1 MAKSKKIQQ
10 KLPSE
15 THNTIF
21 EIKIQLNDVSKPP
34 VHRTVQVAS
43 DTNLYLMHGILQ
55 GAMGWSNYHMHN
67 FYAPRT
73 GAFYGL
79 PDPEGYSDDEEERTV
94 ILSDVLSKEGDYLKY
109 EYDFGDSWEHTLTLK
124 KILTRVPGVEYPQLT
139 GAKGACPPEDCGGSW
154 EYEYLKTVLSNTK
167 HIEYEDR
174 SEWVGLKRGQ
184 TWDANAADLAE
195 LAKGMRRIYESCIAD
210 NGEIKMF

>member
-21 EIKIQLNDVSKPP
+21 EIKIQLNGVSKPP

-55 GAMGWSNYHMHN
+55 GAMGWYNYHLHN

-73 GAFYGL
+73 GVSYGL
-79 PDPEGYSDDEEERTV
+79 PDPEGYSDDKEERTV
-94 ILSDVLSKEGDYLKY
+94 ILSDVFSKEGDYLKY

-124 KILTRVPGVEYPQLT
+124 KILTRVPGAEYPQLT

-154 EYEYLKTVLSNTK
+154 GYEYLKTVLSDTK
-167 HIEYEDR
+167 HIEYKER
-174 SEWVGLKRGQ
+174 SEWLGLKRGA
-184 TWDANAADLAE
+184 TWDANAADVVE
-195 LAKGMRRIYESCIAD
+195 LAKGMRRIYESCIAN

>member
-21 EIKIQLNDVSKPP
+21 EIKIQLNGVSKPP

-55 GAMGWSNYHMHN
+55 GAMGWSNYHLHN

-94 ILSDVLSKEGDYLKY
+94 ILSDVCSKEGDYLKY
-109 EYDFGDSWEHTLTLK
+109 EYDFGDSWEHELLLE
-124 KILTRVPGVEYPQLT
+124 KILPPEDGAIYPRVI
-139 GAKGACPPEDCGGSW
+139 KGKRACPPEDCGGVWGYQELLALLQDPKSA
-154 EYEYLKTVLSNTK
+154 E
-167 HIEYEDR
+167 
-174 SEWVGLKRGQ
+174 SEENAEILDWLGDDFDPEEFDQAAINEQLIQRAKR
-184 TWDANAADLAE
+184 
-195 LAKGMRRIYESCIAD
+195 K
-210 NGEIKMF
+210 